1 MVKVLT
7 EGRPNLSAAM
17 GRLAQLSSRYA
28 EPASGLAGHARGLAE
43 RLTAWPNLPMK
54 GRSILAGS
62 TWLPRHNPF
71 VVLFAGAFWPKYEA
85 GEVQADV

>member
-7 EGRPNLSAAM
+7 EGRPNLSAAL
-17 GRLAQLSSRYA
+17 GRLAELSFRCA
-28 EPASGLAGHARGLAE
+28 EPAFGLAGRARGLAE
-43 RLTAWPNLPMK
+43 RHRAWPNHPMRS
-54 GRSILAGS
+54 RSILPGG

-85 GEVQADV
+85 GEVRADV

>member
-1 MVKVLT
+1 MLT

-17 GRLAQLSSRYA
+17 GRLAELPSRYA
-28 EPASGLAGHARGLAE
+28 EPASGLAEDARGLAE
-43 RLTAWPNLPMK
+43 RHTAWPNLPVK

-71 VVLFAGAFWPKYEA
+71 VVLFAGTFWPKYEA
-85 GEVQADV
+85 EEVRADV